1 MDERIEHK
9 HPELLQS
16 IFNEITSEVVGK
28 RRIVEA
34 LFLALLSE
42 GHILLEGTP
51 GTGKTFI
58 ANCFAR
64 AIGGDFHRL
73 QMTPDLLPADIVGTS
88 VFNPKEATFQIKKGP
103 VFTNVLFCDELNR
116 ATPKAQA
123 ALLEAMQERQV
134 SIEGETFALP
144 RPFIVIATQI
154 PFGSAGTYPLTEV
167 QIDRFAFK
175 IKVDYPSFSEEEEII
190 SRIDELEAPKI
201 SARVKLEDLL
211 EEIEKVKK
219 VHVSNRVKEYIIMLV
234 DSIRKKDYVRMGPSP
249 RASIW
254 LFKGARARA
263 YLQGRDYV
271 IPDDV
276 KMIAPFVLFHRVIL
290 TPEAEMEDVS
300 EDSFIQEALRETIVK
315 KE

>member
-190 SRIDELEAPKI
+190 SRIDELEAPRI

>member
-1 MDERIEHK
+1 MDNRAK
-9 HPELLQS
+9 HPKLMQE
-16 IFNEITSEVVGK
+16 IFQEVASKVVGK
-28 RRIVEA
+28 RRLIEA

-42 GHILLEGTP
+42 GHILLEGIP
-51 GTGKTFI
+51 GVGKTFI
-58 ANCFAR
+58 ASCFSLAM
-64 AIGGDFHRL
+64 GVDFHRL
-73 QMTPDLLPADIVGTS
+73 QMTSDLLPADIVGTS
-88 VFNPKEATFQIKKGP
+88 IFDLKDSLFNIRKGP
-103 VFTNVLFCDELNR
+103 VFTNVLFCDEFNR

-134 SIEGETFALP
+134 SIEGTTFSLP

-175 IKVDYPSFSEEEEII
+175 IKVDHPSFPEEREII
-190 SRIDELEAPKI
+190 SRIDELEALQIRAP
-201 SARVKLEDLL
+201 AKLKDFLG
-211 EEIEKVKK
+211 EIAKVKK
-219 VHVSNRVKEYIIMLV
+219 TYVSDRVKEYVVMLV
-234 DSIRKKDYVRMGPSP
+234 DSIRKKDIVRMGPSP

-271 IPDDV
+271 TPDDV
-276 KMIAPFVLFHRVIL
+276 KMIAPFVLSHRVVL
-290 TPEAEMEDVS
+290 APEAEVE
-300 EDSFIQEALRETIVK
+300 EIPGDSLIQEAIREVVVK

>member
-1 MDERIEHK
+1 MDERGEY
-9 HPELLQS
+9 PELIQG
-16 IFNEITSEVVGK
+16 IFQEVSSKVVGK
-28 RRIVEA
+28 KRLIEA

-42 GHILLEGTP
+42 GHILLEGIP
-51 GTGKTFI
+51 GVGKTFI
-58 ANCFAR
+58 ASCFSR

-88 VFNPKEATFQIKKGP
+88 VFNLKDSRFDIRKGP
-103 VFTNVLFCDELNR
+103 VFTNVLFCDEFNR

-123 ALLEAMQERQV
+123 ALLEVMQERQV
-134 SIEGETFALP
+134 SIEGITFSLP

-175 IKVDYPSFSEEEEII
+175 IKVDYPSFPEEMEIV
-190 SRIDELEAPKI
+190 SRIDELEAPTI
-201 SARVKLEDLL
+201 SARAKLEDFLGG
-211 EEIEKVKK
+211 IAKVKK
-219 VHVSNRVKEYIIMLV
+219 TYVSDRVKEYVVMLV
-234 DSIRKKDYVRMGPSP
+234 DSIRKKDLVRMGPSP

-271 IPDDV
+271 TPDDV
-276 KMIAPFVLFHRVIL
+276 KMIAPFVLSHRVVL
-290 TPEAEMEDVS
+290 APEAEVE
-300 EDSFIQEALRETIVK
+300 EIPGDSLIQEALRETVVK
-315 KE
+315 KK